1 MIRGTRT
8 GMASAGMAAL
18 LISVLTPATARA
30 SIDPAG
36 PDVVGSYL
44 DHGRLVVTVS
54 DAGAADRVRRAGAE
68 PRLVRNPAAALSAV
82 MTELDD
88 LARAGKAGR
97 ARSWYV
103 DPVSGTVVVKV
114 EGPAVPDAVTRGFLG
129 RATARPGLVT
139 VTHVA
144 GTLTKT
150 SALLG
155 GHQVDLSN
163 GYVCSVG
170 FNARA
175 KGGTPIF
182 FTAGHCARDYPDATR
197 NAYTLG
203 TTRVSRYPG
212 DDWGAVNITNAAWVQ
227 RGQVERWTQADVAV
241 RGWSNA
247 PVGSPLCKAGRTTRW
262 TCGTISARNV
272 SVNYGDEL
280 VTGLYEHTACV
291 EGGDS
296 GGPNLSGNLAQGVT
310 SGAALIGGLCLQK
323 HGRRNESL
331 SQPIGEALTASGAS
345 LVLG

>member
-8 GMASAGMAAL
+8 GMASAGIAAL
-18 LISVLTPATARA
+18 LISVLTPVAAQA
-30 SIDPAG
+30 APSPG
-36 PDVVGSYL
+36 VVGSFL
-44 DHGRLVVTVS
+44 DHGRLVVSVS
-54 DAGAADRVRRAGAE
+54 DTVAADRIRRAGAE

-114 EGPAVPDAVTRGFLG
+114 EGPAVADAVTAGFLR
-129 RATARPGLVT
+129 RAGAHSGLVT
-139 VTHVA
+139 VKHVA

-150 SALLG
+150 AGLLG

-170 FNARA
+170 FNARTSR
-175 KGGTPIF
+175 GTSIF
-182 FTAGHCARDYPDATR
+182 FTAGHCARDYPTFSR
-197 NAYTLG
+197 NAYSLG

-212 DDWGAVNITNAAWVQ
+212 DDWGAVNITNAVWVQ

-296 GGPNLSGNLAQGVT
+296 GGPNLSGDLAQGVT